1 MALLIPKTF
10 EIFGRTYKVLHPH
23 KVDKEGSLGE
33 CDSHNNIIK
42 LRRNLPKDLKE
53 LTYLHEVTHAILD
66 SLEYN
71 KLSKDEVFVERF
83 SKALQQVLNSSK

>member
-1 MALLIPKTF
+1 MDLLIPKTF
-10 EIFGRTYKVLHPH
+10 EIFGRQYKVLHPH

-53 LTYLHEVTHAILD
+53 LTYIHEVTHAVLD
-66 SLEYN
+66 SLEYHD
-71 KLSKDEVFVERF
+71 LSSDEIFIERF
-83 SKALQQVLNSSK
+83 SKALHQVLKSSK